1 MVYREDQD
9 YTDPISFIQPAV
21 IIPAGNATIAI
32 PMKEETMVII
42 LPNVVTG
49 QMSPY
54 PTVVREI
61 VAQQIASK
69 KVWKL
74 SGSTLKITKAQT
86 IIQPIAR

>member
-32 PMKEETMVII
+32 PMKEETIVII
-42 LPNVVTG
+42 LPNVVIG